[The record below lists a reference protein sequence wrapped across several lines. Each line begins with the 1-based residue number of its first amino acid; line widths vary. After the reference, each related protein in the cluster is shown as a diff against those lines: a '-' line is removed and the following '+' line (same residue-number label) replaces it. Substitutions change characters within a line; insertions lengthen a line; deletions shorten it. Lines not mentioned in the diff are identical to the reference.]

1 MACLLQL
8 RHSVRAAKREEPS
21 MPQDTPWPKDGE
33 WPKAPWN
40 DAKARVALRALFD
53 TAVAAANPRVVLAPH
68 LPPKP
73 QSGRCI
79 VVGGGKSAAVMA
91 AALEDAWP
99 DVALEGTVVTR
110 YGHAV
115 PTSRIEVIEASHPVP
130 DDNSERGALALL
142 NRVKNLTKDDLVIA
156 LMSGGASALLA
167 APVPGLTLADK
178 QAVNRALLACGANI
192 TEMNAVRKHL
202 SAIKGGR
209 LAAAAAPAQV
219 VTLAISDVPGDDP
232 AVIGSGPTVP
242 DATTFAQARE
252 LIARYGITLP
262 PAVAARLARDD
273 DETPKPGTLENA
285 TFHMIATPMMA
296 LAAMAE
302 KARGLGLTPLILG
315 DALEGEA
322 SQMGT
327 VMAGIARSVKAH
339 GQPLQPPAVLLSG
352 GETTVTMSRDA
363 PGKGG
368 RNTTFL
374 LGLAIALDGAPGI
387 WATAGDTDGIDGMD
401 EIAGAILAPDTLA
414 RARAQGIDPRSMLA
428 AHDSHGFFGALGDLV
443 VTGPT
448 LTNVNDVRAILII

>member
-1 MACLLQL
+1 MN
-8 RHSVRAAKREEPS
+8 
-21 MPQDTPWPKDGE
+21 QDTPWHP
-33 WPKAPWN
+33 
-40 DAKARVALRALFD
+40 DATWTDLTARTALRGLFD
-53 TAVAAANPRVVLAPH
+53 TAIAAADPRTVLAAH

-73 QSGRCI
+73 VSGRCI

-99 DVALEGTVVTR
+99 DVALTGTVVTR

-115 PTSRIEVIEASHPVP
+115 PTTRIEVIEASHPVP
-130 DDNSERGALALL
+130 DANGERGALRLL
-142 NRVKNLTKDDLVIA
+142 ERVRGLSKDDLVIA

-167 APVPGLTLADK
+167 APTPGLTLADK
-178 QAVNRALLACGANI
+178 QAINRALLACGANI

-209 LAAAAAPAQV
+209 LAAAAAPARV

-242 DATTFAQARE
+242 DATTFAQARS
-252 LIARYGITLP
+252 LIARYGIMPP

-273 DETPKPGTLENA
+273 DETPKPGTLANVE
-285 TFHMIATPMMA
+285 FRMIATPMMA
-296 LAAMAE
+296 LDAMAA
-302 KARGLGLTPLILG
+302 KARALGLAPLILG

-322 SQMGT
+322 SQMGI
-327 VMAGIARSVKAH
+327 VMAGIARSVRAH
-339 GQPLQPPAVLLSG
+339 GQPVRPPAVLLSG
-352 GETTVTMSRDA
+352 GETTVTMLGMPA
-363 PGKGG
+363 GNGG

-374 LGLAIALDGAPGI
+374 LGLAIALDSAPGI

-401 EIAGAILAPDTLA
+401 EVAGALLAPDTLV
-414 RARAQGIDPRSMLA
+414 RARALGIDARAMLA
-428 AHDSHGFFGALGDLV
+428 ANDSHRFFGALGDLI

-448 LTNVNDVRAILII
+448 LTNVNDIRAILIA